1 MNTGESK
8 TTKIPVEQAYG
19 SHRPEMVVQVER
31 DQIPPEMEPEVG
43 QQMQIQQ
50 PSGEVIPVT
59 ITNISDSTV
68 TLDANHPL
76 AGEDLIFE
84 IELVEVAA

>member
-1 MNTGESK
+1 M
-8 TTKIPVEQAYG
+8 
-19 SHRPEMVVQVER
+19 VQVER

-59 ITNISDSTV
+59 ITNISDSM

-76 AGEDLIFE
+76 AGKDLIFE
-84 IELVEVAA
+84 MELVEVAT